1 MVLSTLSSEAHP
13 VNPKYYKQQDTK
25 YKGTIITRHK
35 YKDDVLRA
43 AIYRSVQ
50 RLILYL
56 TRIRSC
62 KQFQSF
68 ISQTASKKISCSSVQ
83 AADCFESV

>member
-35 YKDDVLRA
+35 YKDVLRA

-50 RLILYL
+50 CLILYL
-56 TRIRSC
+56 SRIQFC
-62 KQFQSF
+62 KTD
-68 ISQTASKKISCSSVQ
+68 SQQEISCSSVQ
-83 AADCFESV
+83 AADFKLL